1 MAVNPRDIRKLMNH
15 ADQADELDIE
25 HIQFTPFGRVPFRPM
40 PFERRFERF
49 PFERRFERFPFERRF
64 ERFPFERRFERFPFE
79 QFPFRRF

>member
-1 MAVNPRDIRKLMNH
+1 MAVNPKDVRKLMNH
-15 ADQADELDIE
+15 ADEAGKLDIE
-25 HIQFTPFGRVPFRPM
+25 HIQFGRF

-79 QFPFRRF
+79 RFPFRRF